1 MRDRKREKIGTAQ
14 ELVLLIESNQ
24 ERFYKVAYSYV
35 KNRED
40 ALDIVHD
47 AIVKALQS
55 YHTLRK
61 PEYAQTWFYR
71 ILINESISFGRKKK
85 KEVLLDDLTVSQ
97 LSSDGA
103 FSEPCRED
111 YLDLYTAI
119 DRLPAEL
126 KTVVILRFFEDMKLD
141 TIAKI
146 TSTNLSTTK
155 SRLYRALKY
164 LKLEIEVLEHGG

>member
-1 MRDRKREKIGTAQ
+1 MGDRKRKKIETAQ

-61 PEYAQTWFYR
+61 PNMRRRGF
-71 ILINESISFGRKKK
+71 IGS
-85 KEVLLDDLTVSQ
+85 
-97 LSSDGA
+97 
-103 FSEPCRED
+103 
-111 YLDLYTAI
+111 
-119 DRLPAEL
+119 
-126 KTVVILRFFEDMKLD
+126 
-141 TIAKI
+141 
-146 TSTNLSTTK
+146 
-155 SRLYRALKY
+155 
-164 LKLEIEVLEHGG
+164 